1 MGGVYWPVSHE
12 LSNFIFEKITNSK
25 FKHNVRTASFQK
37 LRYHSCDLKMTLQTE
52 HFSLISH
59 LNDFNVNFLYNLSQL
74 ETIENIVEVTA
85 RFSRSVLP
93 QNNNKRLVLFINE
106 LSAPIAE

>member
-1 MGGVYWPVSHE
+1 
-12 LSNFIFEKITNSK
+12 
-25 FKHNVRTASFQK
+25 
-37 LRYHSCDLKMTLQTE
+37 MTLQTE

-106 LSAPIAE
+106 LSAPIAER